1 MTVRPVHLRKLF
13 LATAF
18 LLLLCVPVALVRGDG
33 AVVVDS
39 ITHVTAP
46 LADPVADDV
55 LLVQATYV
63 PASVP
68 RYIVTLTNLS
78 PWTLGELRILDR
90 FFAPESDE
98 EQSAEW
104 TLDGLAPGESA
115 SHVFI
120 YENLDP
126 PACCHQIEMN
136 WSENWSAFVVD
147 QGEGSRTS
155 IWSMA
160 LTAEMAVAED
170 EPLSFESPVG
180 RSKLG
185 LHVTRNSAP
194 EIMAFIEAAQPAV
207 LVGVGD
213 LGWLA
218 EAKELSP
225 GSIILGRFE
234 ETAQTMTGDPAVRA
248 QEFVVGHA
256 ARYLANPGVD
266 YWLGWN
272 EPGIDSTWQM
282 EWYAAFEAER
292 ARLMS
297 DLGLKV
303 AVGNFSTGTPEA
315 DEFASFLPAI
325 ETAKALGGVLA
336 VHEYSAP
343 TMMDGVGLAIPGHEA
358 EVDAGSLTLRYR
370 YWYEHYL
377 APARLVI
384 PLVVTEAGIDSGV
397 LPVQA
402 PAVGGWRD
410 LDATSAGQAL
420 SSYVGQLSWYD
431 DQLRRDP
438 YVIGFAVFNAGDA
451 NGRWASF
458 DITPEL
464 GTIAEMTQDKD

>member
-1 MTVRPVHLRKLF
+1 MSKTLLTV
-13 LATAF
+13 AF

-33 AVVVDS
+33 SVVVDA
-39 ITHVTAP
+39 ITHLAAP
-46 LADPVADDV
+46 LTDPVADDV

-68 RYIVTLTNLS
+68 RYIVTVSNLS
-78 PWTLGELRILDR
+78 PWTLSDLRILDR
-90 FFAPESDE
+90 FFAPESEE

-104 TLDGLAPGESA
+104 MLDTLAAGESA
-115 SHVFI
+115 SNVFV

-126 PACCHQIEMN
+126 LACCHQLEMN

-155 IWSMA
+155 VWSFA

-194 EIMAFIEAAQPAV
+194 EIMDFVEVAQPAV

-225 GSIILGRFE
+225 GTITLGRFE
-234 ETAQTMTGDPAVRA
+234 ETAQTMTGDPVVRA

-272 EPGIDSTWQM
+272 EPGIATAWQM
-282 EWYAAFEAER
+282 QWYAAFEAER
-292 ARLMS
+292 ARLMAG
-297 DLGLKV
+297 LGFKV

-315 DEFASFLPAI
+315 DVFASFLPAI
-325 ETAKALGGVLA
+325 ETAKSLGGVLA
-336 VHEYSAP
+336 LHEYSAP

-358 EVDAGSLTLRYR
+358 EVDGGSLTLRYR

-377 APARLVI
+377 APARLVL
-384 PLVVTEAGIDSGV
+384 PLVVTEAGIDGGV
-397 LPVQA
+397 LPVQK

-410 LDATSAGQAL
+410 VEATSAGDGL
-420 SSYVGQLSWYD
+420 SSYLGQISWYD
-431 DQLRRDP
+431 DELRRDP

-451 NGRWASF
+451 NGKWASF
-458 DITPEL
+458 DVTPEL
-464 GTIAEMTQDKD
+464 GAFAELALQKE